1 MRKLIPCLLI
11 AGLIAVTGCHR
22 KGEGAGV
29 VAADDPL
36 TFVPS
41 DTPYV
46 FANIDPAP
54 ADVTAEWIGKID
66 KAGKIG
72 DIYASQLD
80 AMAQLIRDQAEK
92 NADCPP
98 DVAAVSDGP
107 APDTS
112 NPNADSPDA
121 AKSDAAKPDAD
132 STDAAAT
139 AAAGTA
145 GNCHGMNAAQRDKAL
160 KLIDAV
166 KSEVAGKDVHGLM
179 DLLGVSPQ
187 THFAV
192 YGIGLVPVLRLE
204 LAKPDNLR
212 ATIARI
218 ETKSGSKLTT
228 AKIGTLDYWVVDGGK
243 SDSPL
248 RGVFAISGK
257 QLVATIAP
265 LKAADPD
272 MRALFGLD
280 KPAKSLAQSDDLAA
294 LNKRMG
300 YLTYGTGYF
309 DSARLMAVLKAPP
322 TPLET
327 AFLNSMGGK
336 KPSIDPVCAAE
347 YDAIAATWPRASI
360 GYTDLS
366 VKHMAL
372 RGVIETKPD
381 IAKDLMRLRA
391 PMPGMALAQNGLFD
405 FGFST
410 NLAVLPELATKYA
423 DAVAKSPWKCP
434 QLTGLNES
442 FDKSKATLTNPGF
455 AGYAPMF
462 HGLHAVLD
470 TFAMKEGQM
479 MPEFSGVLA
488 IGSDNPASLLAMA
501 GAVSP
506 DIAKLGLKPD
516 GVPKALPPI
525 QGSPL
530 TQPMQAA
537 MTDKMLGVS
546 IGAGEEAKLGDM
558 MKIDP
563 AQQPLFAGGAKGEVY
578 HVFAQYMRKLSASM
592 PEPASKQSMEQ
603 QAKMMDM
610 YADWFKRIDVRVE
623 LTDTGIELLE
633 TVDMQ

>member
-11 AGLIAVTGCHR
+11 AGLIAITGCHR

-36 TFVPS
+36 TYVPS

-54 ADVTAEWIGKID
+54 VDVTTEWIGKID

-80 AMAQLIRDQAEK
+80 AAAQLIRSQAEK
-92 NADCPP
+92 AADCTPSA
-98 DVAAVSDGP
+98 AAVTDGP
-107 APDTS
+107 APDAS
-112 NPNADSPDA
+112 KA
-121 AKSDAAKPDAD
+121 DAD
-132 STDAAAT
+132 SADATTSAAT
-139 AAAGTA
+139 NNNS
-145 GNCHGMNAAQRDKAL
+145 NCHGMDAAQRDKTL

-166 KSEVAGKDVHGLM
+166 KSEVAGKDMQGLM

-212 ATIARI
+212 ATIARV
-218 ETKSGSKLTT
+218 EGKSGSKLAT
-228 AKIGTLDYWVVDGGK
+228 AKVGALDYWIVDGGNT
-243 SDSPL
+243 DSPL

-265 LKAADPD
+265 LKAGDPD

-294 LNKRMG
+294 LNKRLG

-322 TPLET
+322 TALET
-327 AFLNSMGGK
+327 AFLTSMGEK

-347 YDAIAATWPRASI
+347 YDAIAAAWPRASV

-372 RGVIETKPD
+372 RSVIETKPE

-423 DAVAKSPWKCP
+423 DATAKSPWKCP
-434 QLTGLNES
+434 HLVSLNES

-462 HGLHAVLD
+462 HGFHAVMD
-470 TFAMKEGQM
+470 TFAIKEGQS
-479 MPEFSGVLA
+479 MPDFSGLIA

-501 GAVSP
+501 GSVSP
-506 DIAKLGLKPD
+506 GIAQLGLKPD

-525 QGSPL
+525 PGSPL

-537 MTDKMLGVS
+537 MTEKMLGIS
-546 IGAGEEAKLGDM
+546 IGAGEEAKLGDA
-558 MKIDP
+558 MKIDT
-563 AQQPLFAGGAKGEVY
+563 AQQPLFVAGGKGEVY
-578 HVFAQYMRKLSASM
+578 HVFAQYMRKMTATLSD
-592 PEPASKQSMEQ
+592 PAAKQSMEQ

-610 YADWFKRIDVRVE
+610 YADWFKRLDVRVE
-623 LTDTGIELLE
+623 LTETGIELRE